1 MKALERL
8 KARLEK
14 KDPNHELTKLTKP
27 TYVGFVS
34 SNYDTFS
41 KIDTQKS
48 ESDNSDLVFKNL
60 QQFGFDSLCKE
71 IKEGC
76 LATDLD
82 RVNNMAWE
90 FMKVDGLSYNEAIKL
105 AAELVALCEISVCES
120 AYEDVQALWI
130 RLSEKI

>member
-27 TYVGFVS
+27 TYGGFVS

-41 KIDTQKS
+41 KIDTQES
-48 ESDNSDLVFKNL
+48 ENDNSDLVFNNL
-60 QQFGFDSLCKE
+60 QQFGFESVRHE
-71 IKEGC
+71 IQESC
-76 LATDLD
+76 SAMDLD

-90 FMKVDGLSYNEAIKL
+90 FMKVDGLSYNKAIKL
-105 AAELVALCEISVCES
+105 ATEVVASCEISVCEG

-130 RLSEKI
+130 RLSGE

>member
-34 SNYDTFS
+34 SNYNTFS
-41 KIDTQKS
+41 KIDNH
-48 ESDNSDLVFKNL
+48 ESANYRLDFVLDKL
-60 QQFGFDSLCKE
+60 QQFRFNLLRKE
-71 IKEGC
+71 NQESC
-76 LATDLD
+76 LTTDLD

-90 FMKVDGLSYNEAIKL
+90 FMKVDGLPYNEAIKL
-105 AAELVALCEISVCES
+105 AAEVVASCEISVCEA

-130 RLSEKI
+130 RLSEKM